1 MVAKYYAVVCGRE
14 PGIYTDWPT
23 TEKMVKGFPGAIFK
37 SFRTRAEADAF
48 MKQSTAC
55 TTEAT
60 TTTPH
65 VLPLIDRT
73 IIYTDGSF
81 RDRKC
86 GFGIVIIPSTGEK
99 IIAYGHVP
107 EQLGLTNNVAELYAI
122 YVALSLVNGA
132 AIVYS
137 DSQYSISA
145 LTTYIHDWIKNG
157 WPGVAN
163 RHLIEETYEKMK
175 GRDITLQHV
184 PAHSGVELNEEVD
197 RLADQGRLQT
207 EGLIVLKNGVRI
219 M

>member
-1 MVAKYYAVVCGRE
+1 MVTKYYAVVCGRE
-14 PGIYTDWPT
+14 PGIYTDWPA

-37 SFRTRAEADAF
+37 SFRTRVEADIF

-55 TTEAT
+55 ITQT
-60 TTTPH
+60 TTATPH

-81 RDRKC
+81 REGKC

-107 EQLGLTNNVAELYAI
+107 TDLGVTNNVAELYAI
-122 YVALSLVNGA
+122 YVALSLVDGA

-137 DSQYSISA
+137 DSQYAISA
-145 LTTYIHDWIKNG
+145 LTTYVHDWMANG
-157 WPGVAN
+157 WSGVAN
-163 RHLIEETYEKMK
+163 RNLIQGTYEKMK
-175 GRDITLQHV
+175 DRDITLQHV

-207 EGLIVLKNGVRI
+207 EALIVLKNGVRI